1 MKARK
6 VKVLQIN
13 QYCGFGSTGKIVLD
27 IADLV
32 IANGDECRIAYG
44 RYEAPKGYE
53 TYKMGGRFNN
63 YEHML
68 ETRLL
73 DNHGFASRY
82 ATHKLVKYIKNYN
95 PDVIH
100 LHCLH
105 GYYLNIKILFDYL
118 VVSGKKI
125 VWTFHDCWAFSD
137 HAAYIDY
144 DENGNLPKQ
153 YAKEDLTEY
162 PTAKFSPFHNY
173 KRKKEIFSHVPN
185 LTIVTPSK
193 WLKEMTE
200 QSFFSQYPVEVIHNG
215 IDLTKFYPDKNDNL
229 LVNYGISLK
238 KKIILGVASVW
249 DKRKGFIYMNQLAE
263 SLPIDDYQVVVIG
276 KLAGDY
282 EISDKLVHIAQTE
295 DVNEMRQWYS
305 NAAVFVNP
313 TLFDNFPTTNL
324 ESLACGTPV
333 VTFDTGGSPEALTE
347 KVGLVVQQQDVKSI
361 VNELENLV
369 SLCLNDILTQ
379 GVGFEKGAKFA
390 QYIKLY
396 EGLSRENSTYSA
408 KF

>member
-1 MKARK
+1 M
-6 VKVLQIN
+6 KVLQIN

-44 RYEAPKGYE
+44 RYEAPESYE
-53 TYKMGGRFNN
+53 TYKIGGKFNN
-63 YEHML
+63 YEHVL

-82 ATHKLVKYIKNYN
+82 ATRKLVKYIKTYN

-118 VVSGKKI
+118 KVSGKKI

-173 KRKKEIFSHVPN
+173 KRKK
-185 LTIVTPSK
+185 
-193 WLKEMTE
+193 
-200 QSFFSQYPVEVIHNG
+200 Y
-215 IDLTKFYPDKNDNL
+215 
-229 LVNYGISLK
+229 LV
-238 KKIILGVASVW
+238 
-249 DKRKGFIYMNQLAE
+249 M
-263 SLPIDDYQVVVIG
+263 YQ
-276 KLAGDY
+276 
-282 EISDKLVHIAQTE
+282 T
-295 DVNEMRQWYS
+295 
-305 NAAVFVNP
+305 
-313 TLFDNFPTTNL
+313 
-324 ESLACGTPV
+324 
-333 VTFDTGGSPEALTE
+333 
-347 KVGLVVQQQDVKSI
+347 
-361 VNELENLV
+361 
-369 SLCLNDILTQ
+369 
-379 GVGFEKGAKFA
+379 
-390 QYIKLY
+390 
-396 EGLSRENSTYSA
+396 
-408 KF
+408 

>member
-1 MKARK
+1 M
-6 VKVLQIN
+6 KVLQIN

-44 RYEAPKGYE
+44 RYEAPESYE
-53 TYKMGGRFNN
+53 TYKIGGKFNN
-63 YEHML
+63 YEHVL

-82 ATHKLVKYIKNYN
+82 ATRKLVKYIKTYN

-118 VVSGKKI
+118 KVSGKKI
-125 VWTFHDCWAFSD
+125 IWTFHDCWAFSD

-173 KRKKEIFSHVPN
+173 KRKKEIFSNVPN

-215 IDLTKFYPDKNDNL
+215 IDLTKFYPDKNDKL
-229 LVNYGISLK
+229 LVNYGISSK
-238 KKIILGVASVW
+238 KKIVLGVASVW

-333 VTFDTGGSPEALTE
+333 VTFDTGGSPEALNFSVGYVVKE
-347 KVGLVVQQQDVKSI
+347 K
-361 VNELENLV
+361 NTF
-369 SLCLNDILTQ
+369 DILE
-379 GVGFEKGAKFA
+379 GISHVKLISKSEVINWSKNFEKNKK
-390 QYIKLY
+390 YNEYLY
-396 EGLSRENSTYSA
+396 LYGR
-408 KF
+408 

>member
-44 RYEAPKGYE
+44 RYEAPESYE
-53 TYKMGGRFNN
+53 TYKIGGKFNN
-63 YEHML
+63 YEHVL

-82 ATHKLVKYIKNYN
+82 ATRKLVKHIKTYN

-118 VVSGKKI
+118 KVSGKKI

-144 DENGNLPKQ
+144 DKNGNLPKQ

-238 KKIILGVASVW
+238 KKIVLGVASVW

-305 NAAVFVNP
+305 NSAVFVNP

-333 VTFDTGGSPEALTE
+333 VTFDTGGSPEALNFSVGYVVKE
-347 KVGLVVQQQDVKSI
+347 K
-361 VNELENLV
+361 NTF
-369 SLCLNDILTQ
+369 DILE
-379 GVGFEKGAKFA
+379 GISHVKLISKSEVINWSKNFEKNKK
-390 QYIKLY
+390 YNEYLY
-396 EGLSRENSTYSA
+396 LYGR
-408 KF
+408 